1 MQHLRQL
8 LLNPRCHFLEA
19 VKLDYKS
26 RPKKAIKT
34 SSTMVDRYQIKI
46 EAELDF
52 IEDNLLF

>member
-8 LLNPRCHFLEA
+8 LLNPRCNFLEA
-19 VKLDYKS
+19 VKLDHKS